1 MGFLGT
7 WAATVALS
15 LLLLQ
20 LVLAL
25 FCLVDFCSF
34 FRLPVC
40 WRVSVSVSA
49 VSDSMLVSDLSPS
62 LSLSTTARFLLA
74 VAGVAGRGSVEALL
88 VEEGAVVV
96 EQEVVEIGV
105 VVEGGTAGGCCCCC
119 CGRGET
125 LGRDTGSSLSSR
137 LGTRDWSKSWSTLNT
152 ICEDD
157 IRQPQSPTWPPPASC
172 RPRC

>member
-15 LLLLQ
+15 PLLLL
-20 LVLAL
+20 LMLAR

-40 WRVSVSVSA
+40 WCVSVSVSA

-74 VAGVAGRGSVEALL
+74 VAGVAGVAGRGSVEALL
-88 VEEGAVVV
+88 VEEGAGVV
-96 EQEVVEIGV
+96 ELDVVEIGV
-105 VVEGGTAGGCCCCC
+105 VVEVEGGTAGVAWV
-119 CGRGET
+119 T
-125 LGRDTGSSLSSR
+125 
-137 LGTRDWSKSWSTLNT
+137 
-152 ICEDD
+152 
-157 IRQPQSPTWPPPASC
+157 
-172 RPRC
+172 

>member
-15 LLLLQ
+15 PLLLL
-20 LVLAL
+20 LMLAR

-40 WRVSVSVSA
+40 WCVSVSVSA

-96 EQEVVEIGV
+96 ELDVVEIGV
-105 VVEGGTAGGCCCCC
+105 VVEVEGGTAGVAWV
-119 CGRGET
+119 T
-125 LGRDTGSSLSSR
+125 
-137 LGTRDWSKSWSTLNT
+137 
-152 ICEDD
+152 
-157 IRQPQSPTWPPPASC
+157 
-172 RPRC
+172 

>member
-15 LLLLQ
+15 LLLL
-20 LVLAL
+20 LLMLAR

-40 WRVSVSVSA
+40 WCVSVSVSA
-49 VSDSMLVSDLSPS
+49 SDSMLVSDLSPS

-88 VEEGAVVV
+88 VEEGAGVV
-96 EQEVVEIGV
+96 ELDVVEIGV
-105 VVEGGTAGGCCCCC
+105 VVEVEGGTAGVAWV
-119 CGRGET
+119 T
-125 LGRDTGSSLSSR
+125 
-137 LGTRDWSKSWSTLNT
+137 
-152 ICEDD
+152 
-157 IRQPQSPTWPPPASC
+157 
-172 RPRC
+172 